1 MEWTGKHLSR
11 LGVTYHMQIKYNLQR
26 LVNVLFQQ
34 WTKLNWEAPHTDRQ
48 MVAQLVWFT
57 KYFFLDSIRYKWWN
71 SLIKWN
77 WLFTFSPFKILQRW
91 FFKKVDKTKTTLL
104 GWIHWSLFTEVVV
117 MFLCLTWWFT
127 DLLEYVLKNVKS
139 IWNVYIYFQ

>member
-1 MEWTGKHLSR
+1 MNKTKLGGTTHGPSDGGSACMIYKIFFSR
-11 LGVTYHMQIKYNLQR
+11 FHKVQIVYRQIANSSTRSNLFCYNL
-26 LVNVLFQQ
+26 
-34 WTKLNWEAPHTDRQ
+34 P
-48 MVAQLVWFT
+48 
-57 KYFFLDSIRYKWWN
+57 IGWWN